1 MARWLVVR
9 SLTVLTL
16 LLGVAVVGTA
26 DDSKTDVAIAIQGTP
41 KIDGKIDDAWK
52 KAPAVHVNKPIS
64 DLLTIEPKDIATAAV
79 QFMYDK
85 DHLYALW
92 IVKDSALSA
101 DAIDDWAQD
110 SVELFL
116 DQNQNRT
123 NVYEDDDAQYRVNY
137 EGKLSGQGAGYDE
150 SDLQAAVAKTDIGYI
165 VEMAIRVN
173 KAELKPGA
181 KLGLE
186 LQVND
191 DHDSGTRDAIAKWHH
206 TEDDSWEDTSNF
218 GTLELK

>member
-1 MARWLVVR
+1 M
-9 SLTVLTL
+9 
-16 LLGVAVVGTA
+16 
-26 DDSKTDVAIAIQGTP
+26 
-41 KIDGKIDDAWK
+41 
-52 KAPAVHVNKPIS
+52 NKPIS

-79 QFMYDK
+79 QFLYDK

-101 DAIDDWAQD
+101 DATDDWAQD

-116 DQNQNRT
+116 DQNRKGT
-123 NVYEDDDAQYRVNY
+123 NIDEDDDAQYRVNY

-150 SDLQAAVAKTDIGYI
+150 SDLEAAVVKTDIGYI
-165 VEMAIRVN
+165 VEMAIEVN
-173 KAELKPGA
+173 KAELKRGA

-191 DHDSGTRDAIAKWHH
+191 DHDSGTRDAIAPSRAFFVHAGSGMNTSMNPRQCWRPR
-206 TEDDSWEDTSNF
+206 TECPSRRTWPAFLPSA
-218 GTLELK
+218 LV